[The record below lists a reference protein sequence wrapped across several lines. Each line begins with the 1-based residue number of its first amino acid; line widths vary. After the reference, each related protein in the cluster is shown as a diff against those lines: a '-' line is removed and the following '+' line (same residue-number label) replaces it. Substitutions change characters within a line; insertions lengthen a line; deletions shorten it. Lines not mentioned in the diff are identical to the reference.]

1 MKQADPQREQARI
14 RQARKRQ
21 RERVD
26 RISDQAD
33 AAAETLP
40 LGWRAEFLDLV
51 RKARARADGARVEVE
66 KTAVLFADDSGRQ
79 RYLKANYRNTKV
91 SIPRLLN
98 EFIRQKT
105 KIAHAAAITNNELL
119 GDYYHDECIDPD
131 EIDWTDLNELA
142 FIIGDEPGPD
152 VPLVGTCLALLI
164 AAVWISD
171 SAIGAVQAR
180 ELLRLID
187 KVMVAAVESAAGE
200 EPSVE
205 GPDGASAY
213 PSPNENYFSGA

>member
-1 MKQADPQREQARI
+1 MARAMTHADPQREQARI

-21 RERVD
+21 RGRAD

-33 AAAETLP
+33 EAAETLP

-66 KTAVLFADDSGRQ
+66 KTAVLFAGNTGRQ
-79 RYLKANYRNTKV
+79 QYLKSNYRNTKV

-98 EFIRQKT
+98 EFVRQKT
-105 KIAHAAAITNNELL
+105 KIAHAAAITNNQLL
-119 GDYYHDECIDPD
+119 GDYYHHEHLDPD
-131 EIDWTDLNELA
+131 DIDWADLDELA
-142 FIIGDEPGPD
+142 FIIGDELGPD
-152 VPLVGTCLALLI
+152 VPIIGTCLALLI
-164 AAVWISD
+164 AAVKLSD
-171 SAIGAVQAR
+171 SAIGAVSAR

-187 KVMVAAVESAAGE
+187 KVMVAAMASMAGE

-205 GPDGASAY
+205 GADSAFGL
-213 PSPNENYFSGA
+213 PSAK

>member
-1 MKQADPQREQARI
+1 MTHADPQREQARI

-33 AAAETLP
+33 AAAETIP

-51 RKARARADGARVEVE
+51 RKARARADGARGEVE
-66 KTAVLFADDSGRQ
+66 KTAVLFVDRGRQ
-79 RYLKANYRNTKV
+79 QYLKSNYRNTKV

-105 KIAHAAAITNNELL
+105 KIAQAAAITNNELV
-119 GDYYHDECIDPD
+119 GGCSSDDYLDPD
-131 EIDWTDLNELA
+131 EIDWTDLDALA
-142 FIIGDEPGPD
+142 WIIGDGA
-152 VPLVGTCLALLI
+152 PLCVRLIGTCLALLI
-164 AAVWISD
+164 AASEVSD
-171 SAIGAVQAR
+171 SAVGAAQAR

-187 KVMVAAVESAAGE
+187 KVHDAAL
-200 EPSVE
+200 
-205 GPDGASAY
+205 ASAFGKEAIIADVAT
-213 PSPNENYFSGA
+213 S